1 MRTCFIRI
9 LSLLRLAG
17 RFDCASSGVLMPE
30 ITSSDKTISVMQ
42 PYFIPYAGYF
52 RLLTGSDLF
61 VIYDC
66 VQFQRRGWV
75 HRNQLRTVTGWRDW
89 LTLPLEKAPR
99 EVLIRDLRFREGAQR
114 EMESMMRRFPA
125 LTAPT
130 QLPSS
135 FAEALRALRGR
146 PLDYVV
152 ELLRLAAEIMRLP
165 WRVMRSSELALPA
178 ELRGQDRIIAICKA
192 CGATSYLNA
201 SGGRDLYE
209 PAVFAEAGLQL
220 RFLPA
225 HVGSYDS
232 IAQRLATEDADL
244 VAAEIHA
251 GTIPTA
257 A

>member
-1 MRTCFIRI
+1 
-9 LSLLRLAG
+9 
-17 RFDCASSGVLMPE
+17 MPE
-30 ITSSDKTISVMQ
+30 IASPSKTISIMQ
-42 PYFIPYAGYF
+42 PYFLPYAGYF

-66 VQFQRRGWV
+66 VQFQRRGRM
-75 HRNQLRTVTGWRDW
+75 HRNQLRTASGRLDW
-89 LTLPLEKAPR
+89 LTLPLEKAPQ
-99 EVLIRDLRFREGAQR
+99 EVLIRDLRFRKGAQN
-114 EMESMMRRFPA
+114 EMESMMPRFPA

-130 QLPSS
+130 RLPAS
-135 FAEALRALRGR
+135 FADAVRALGG
-146 PLDYVV
+146 PPVDYIV
-152 ELLRLAAEIMRLP
+152 ELLRLAAEIMHLP
-165 WRVMRSSELALPA
+165 WRVMHSSELALPR

-201 SGGRDLYE
+201 PGGRDLYE
-209 PAVFAEAGLQL
+209 PSVFADAGLQL

-251 GTIPTA
+251 GTTPRA